1 MGGLARAARAVRYY
15 PPGII
20 LLYEQGGHQYQR
32 TLDLLDL
39 QPGTNVEALVDQ
51 IMQSEPLL
59 TPNRRRH
66 IVQLIHKL
74 IDKQKQEKTHEFGLL
89 RVSEMERM
97 SVLPWSG
104 LRFRFS
110 LLGNQ
115 PSNI

>member
-1 MGGLARAARAVRYY
+1 MVFATKAFATFQKNVGNASAPVATNAEASKEDNAA
-15 PPGII
+15 
-20 LLYEQGGHQYQR
+20 
-32 TLDLLDL
+32 
-39 QPGTNVEALVDQ
+39 
-51 IMQSEPLL
+51 
-59 TPNRRRH
+59 
-66 IVQLIHKL
+66 L